1 MKCNIGRI
9 LSHRA
14 YLSPDREGFVGEGYR
29 YSFKE
34 ANARANQF
42 ARSMQEAGVERGD
55 RIAILCKNNEH
66 IATTL
71 FGAGK
76 IGAIAVLLN
85 WRLQVPEMEYILGD
99 CTPTCLVYDAEFSDS
114 VREIRSR
121 RPVRICIHK
130 GADGGDIEFEQAL
143 TGRDIYDPAPVA
155 GGADPAVIMY
165 TSGTTGKPKGAVLTH
180 DNLFWSTE
188 AISHTIEWNYDHR
201 FLLVAPL
208 FHIGGLAPLITNV
221 HKGTTTIFL
230 PNFDPKSVW
239 ATIASERITTMMS
252 VPLMLQAMLMVARGG
267 TVDSSSLKTITCGAS
282 GVPES
287 LIRSYL
293 DMGVKVQQVYG
304 ITEYSGA
311 VTFWTHDMPLE
322 KCNSQGKPAFHGQLK
337 VVDPQTGAALPAGA
351 VGEILCK
358 APMVFKEYWNN
369 PEATRAAFA
378 DGWYRSGDLGRMD
391 DQGFFYV
398 VDRLKDMI
406 ISGGENIYP
415 AELECVI
422 GTHPAVAETAV
433 VGMPDAKWG
442 EIPVAFVV
450 TKPEQNVGAQE
461 IVDLCK
467 ERLAAYKCVKD
478 VRFVD
483 ALPKNP
489 VGKIMKTALRET
501 GETL

>member
-1 MKCNIGRI
+1 MKCNVGKI
-9 LSHRA
+9 LAQRA
-14 YLSPDREGFVGEGYR
+14 YLSPDREGFAGDGYR

-42 ARSMQEAGVERGD
+42 ARYLQEQGISQGD
-55 RIAILCKNNEH
+55 RVAILCKNNEH
-66 IATTL
+66 APTTL
-71 FGAGK
+71 FGAAK

-85 WRLQVPEMEYILGD
+85 WRLQVPEIEYILND
-99 CTPTCLVYDAEFSDS
+99 CTPECLVYDAEFADN
-114 VREIRSR
+114 VAEIRSKS
-121 RPVRICIHK
+121 PVRICIQK
-130 GADGGDIEFEQAL
+130 GPGGGDVEFEEAL
-143 TGRDIYDPAPVA
+143 SGRPVNDIEPTVGGSDPE
-155 GGADPAVIMY
+155 VIMY

-180 DNLFWSTE
+180 DNLFWSTA

-221 HKGTTTIFL
+221 HKGTTTFFM
-230 PNFDPKSVW
+230 PNFDPRAVW
-239 ATIASERITTMMS
+239 ATIATERITTMMS
-252 VPLMLQAMLMVARGG
+252 VPLMLQAMLMVAKAGP
-267 TVDSSSLKTITCGAS
+267 VDASTLKTVTCGAS

-287 LIRSYL
+287 LIRAYL
-293 DMGVKVQQVYG
+293 DMGIKVQQVYG

-311 VTFWTHDMPLE
+311 VTFWTHDMPLD
-322 KCNSQGKPAFHGQLK
+322 KCDSQGKPAFHGELK
-337 VVDPQTGAALPAGA
+337 VVDPQSGEPLPAGE
-351 VGEILCK
+351 VGEIHCK

-378 DGWYRSGDLGRMD
+378 DGWYRSGDLGKVD
-391 DQGFFYV
+391 HQGFFYV

-422 GTHPAVAETAV
+422 ATHPAVAENAV
-433 VGMPDAKWG
+433 VGLPDSKWG
-442 EIPVAFVV
+442 EMPVAFVV
-450 TKPEQNVGAQE
+450 TKPEQAVSAQE
-461 IVDLCK
+461 ITDLCR

-489 VGKIMKTALRET
+489 VGKIMKTALREIK
-501 GETL
+501 